1 MENHTIKNQM
11 IRDIR
16 NLFES
21 KKENY
26 YKPVCAGNFY
36 SNNYIKYESVVDKN
50 KTSSIKECLDE
61 IKLCLKDIINDLK
74 SLIHGKFS

>member
-36 SNNYIKYESVVDKN
+36 SNNYIIMKVLLIKIKHYQSKN
-50 KTSSIKECLDE
+50 ALM
-61 IKLCLKDIINDLK
+61 KL
-74 SLIHGKFS
+74 SYA